1 MNERVGYL
9 FQCGAET
16 FLRLFEQH
24 PDTKAIFR
32 KFQGLDLV
40 ALEQSIEIKEHGG
53 RVSVCLSSRAFGYL
67 PQKNLMHTSNIYY
80 QNCHFCFQNSHINSI
95 CT

>member
-1 MNERVGYL
+1 MGQKYLIWNEDLHERGCYL

-53 RVSVCLSSRAFGYL
+53 RVRKFVLTAEHLGTTYL
-67 PQKNLMHTSNIYY
+67 PQKN
-80 QNCHFCFQNSHINSI
+80 
-95 CT
+95 

>member
-1 MNERVGYL
+1 MGQKYLIWNEDLHERVCYL

-53 RVSVCLSSRAFGYL
+53 RVSEYVLAAEHLGTYL
-67 PQKNLMHTSNIYY
+67 KKI
-80 QNCHFCFQNSHINSI
+80 
-95 CT
+95 

>member
-1 MNERVGYL
+1 MGQNYLMKTYTHTACYL

-16 FLRLFEQH
+16 FLRLFEQR

-53 RVSVCLSSRAFGYL
+53 RVSMS
-67 PQKNLMHTSNIYY
+67 
-80 QNCHFCFQNSHINSI
+80 
-95 CT
+95 

>member
-1 MNERVGYL
+1 MSRHTISMSESQYHSLVNQRYIHLLMGQNYLMKTYTRTACYL

-53 RVSVCLSSRAFGYL
+53 RVSMS
-67 PQKNLMHTSNIYY
+67 
-80 QNCHFCFQNSHINSI
+80 
-95 CT
+95 